1 MIYNIICLVPSIQVT
16 AQSITILEG
25 QSITFSC
32 IPTPGD
38 LMVNWTMD
46 SDSIGSFENISL
58 SPEHLQH
65 SLTIR
70 NAIMQYSGEYVCNI
84 VDFAIAKTI
93 RLNVI
98 QGKFNITS
106 YVCISL

>member
-1 MIYNIICLVPSIQVT
+1 MIHNIICLVPSIQVT

-32 IPTPGD
+32 IPTPDD

-46 SDSIGSFENISL
+46 SDSIDSSENINL

-70 NAIMQYSGEYVCNI
+70 NAVMQDSGEYICSI
-84 VDFAIAKTI
+84 VGFAITKTI
-93 RLNVI
+93 RLNVV
-98 QGKFNITS
+98 QGKFNIT
-106 YVCISL
+106 